1 MQRQLKQDILK
12 ILACSAS
19 LCFFLSQEVQAA
31 PVETP
36 TDVEAKESQPEAP
49 GLAEPSTERAATVES
64 PAAEKTSEKIAES
77 PAATSAPRS
86 SLEKKAESESK
97 AQEASPRAEAG
108 QTRLAQDTP
117 KASGESKAS
126 APKTSKESS
135 SSTSQK
141 DKAASSSAP
150 KPASKLRQAYKPV
163 ISRSHYSPL
172 IDPSSTPT
180 DQLPLPFQ
188 ALIKKGLPNDKLI
201 NYPYGW
207 TTYNKGKNHTFPA
220 NLASEQRLANL
231 TPPSE
236 WLRKIE
242 LSADQKQLLVSYS
255 NPNFQQ
261 DHKWIVS
268 YEVNDQP
275 QDPEKASSLIFHYHL
290 DRQLER
296 IVDHS
301 QDQGQAD
308 LPPYQKFSQE
318 GLSGQEAEKQVV
330 TYWDLMGLPRESW
343 DRYFSFPL
351 RTLSKSPKGQHQII
365 PEKSNSDNHYRFT
378 ILGPLPSAN
387 DRDLLYGIQNWT
399 PNPQDFGK
407 LRVWRRIDK
416 ETVQEPLSPRPGIL
430 EDDRYYFIVED
441 KENPFSEFIYQD
453 LPHSPEGASDEEL
466 LSFDPYWLGVNWKQI
481 ENSWDPIL
489 NLPFKKLT
497 YHKIDNQG
505 RLTNQIS
512 WSKFVIPREDK
523 NQVDLIYQYSDRPML
538 DTKTFKA
545 HWRVSKEALAD
556 QKMRYHYRQLLH
568 FTEEWAQKK
577 PQLALQPKVLSDL
590 DLILTKDTDDPAH
603 YYAKETQREKIDDK
617 TELIH
622 LTHYRYGDKL
632 VGKLY
637 VPRVTFR
644 KEVWR
649 KEILSEDETSYQVKF
664 SLVSSDPES
673 NSEGL
678 EKVFSLPKSDQASE
692 ARPFFTQAEKIRS
705 QEEGEGPVDIPNL
718 FNILPTSTV
727 FEGPYVY
734 PVLFADN
741 FYVFKSPSRPS
752 GFEAFYYQTE
762 PVEGTSDYILTLT
775 NISGADN
782 PYNRSQRR
790 YRVQQYGL
798 ESPVPF
804 FSYTMKFYTDL
815 DHPDRVYRYIGDDFG
830 QGGQGTGG
838 RQVLTKEKPYEGKQV
853 KLPDKDQTPDPLKEA
868 GAEAGMGTDGRDGI
882 TEDKPYE
889 EGLVNLP
896 DQAPTSQAPNGRGP
910 GQGSGQKE
918 TKDPEKTDQAS
929 RPDQPNSAAQLGQ
942 GVTSQGK
949 QPSKPDTQSESWLDR
964 LSQSLKDWINQ
975 PSQRIVRRQTQLP
988 KQDDRPEAGGLAQLI
1003 QNFQDR
1009 FLRPNPS
1016 QEADTAQALAPEDR
1030 PLRTRQGLNFKEA
1043 IAQIFQTPVQAAEEE
1058 GRIEANRQGDQGQ
1071 KGLAK
1076 APSAET
1082 KQASETIQSSKENEE
1097 KKTSKWPFAGLLALL
1112 LLPLAYWLKKRQ

>member
-31 PVETP
+31 PIETTP
-36 TDVEAKESQPEAP
+36 DVQAKESQPEASSP
-49 GLAEPSTERAATVES
+49 AELSTDRPTEAET
-64 PAAEKTSEKIAES
+64 PAAEKKGER
-77 PAATSAPRS
+77 PAATINTSV
-86 SLEKKAESESK
+86 SLEKQTDTKTE
-97 AQEASPRAEAG
+97 AQEGNPSTEAPKPSSV
-108 QTRLAQDTP
+108 QDTP
-117 KASGESKAS
+117 KASEESKAS
-126 APKTSKESS
+126 APQESKADS
-135 SSTSQK
+135 K
-141 DKAASSSAP
+141 SAP
-150 KPASKLRQAYKPV
+150 KPASKHRQAYKPV

-180 DQLPLPFQ
+180 DQLPFPFQ

-201 NYPYGW
+201 NYPYAW
-207 TTYNKGKNHTFPA
+207 TNHNNDKPGTFPA
-220 NLASEQRLANL
+220 NLASQQRLANI

-261 DHKWIVS
+261 DHKWIIS

-275 QDPEKASSLIFHYHL
+275 QDPEQASSLIFHYNL

-330 TYWDLMGLPRESW
+330 THWDLMGLPRESW
-343 DRYFSFPL
+343 DRYFSFPV
-351 RTLSKSPKGQHQII
+351 RSLSKSPKGKHQII
-365 PEKSNSDNHYRFT
+365 PEKANSDNHYRFT

-453 LPHSPEGASDEEL
+453 LPHSPEGPSDEEL
-466 LSFDPYWLGVNWKQI
+466 LSFNPYWLGVNWKQI
-481 ENSWDPIL
+481 ENGWDPIL
-489 NLPFKKLT
+489 NLPSKQLT
-497 YHKIDNQG
+497 YHRLDSQG
-505 RLTNQIS
+505 RLTNQIK
-512 WSKFVIPREDK
+512 WSKFVIPQENKD
-523 NQVDLIYQYSDRPML
+523 QVDLIYQYTDRPML
-538 DTKTFKA
+538 DTKTFKV
-545 HWRVSKEALAD
+545 HWRVSKEALD
-556 QKMRYHYRQLLH
+556 DKQTRYHYQQLLN
-568 FTEEWAQKK
+568 FTDEWVQK
-577 PQLALQPKVLSDL
+577 QSQPASQANVLSDL

-637 VPRVTFR
+637 LPRVTFR

-649 KEILSEDETSYQVKF
+649 KEILTEDDSSYQVKF
-664 SLVSSDPES
+664 SLVNSDPES
-673 NSEGL
+673 NSESV
-678 EKVFSLPKSDQASE
+678 EKVFSLPKSDQASG

-705 QEEGEGPVDIPNL
+705 QEEGKGPVDISNI
-718 FNILPTSTV
+718 FNILPTSST
-727 FEGPYVY
+727 FEGSYAY
-734 PVLFADN
+734 PILFADN
-741 FYVFKSPSRPS
+741 FYIFKSPSQPS

-790 YRVQQYGL
+790 YRVQQFGL

-804 FSYTMKFYTDL
+804 ISYTMKFYTDL

-838 RQVLTKEKPYEGKQV
+838 RQVLTKEKPYEGNQV
-853 KLPDKDQTPDPLKEA
+853 KLPDQDHKPDPSEEASEA
-868 GAEAGMGTDGRDGI
+868 GASQGI
-882 TEDKPYE
+882 EDHDDITKDKPYE
-889 EGLVNLP
+889 ESQVTLP
-896 DQAPTSQAPNGRGP
+896 ANKEETARPGNEAGGQAKEADQPEATSPAPSNPSSTS
-910 GQGSGQKE
+910 
-918 TKDPEKTDQAS
+918 
-929 RPDQPNSAAQLGQ
+929 PDQPAEEKPASQ
-942 GVTSQGK
+942 TS
-949 QPSKPDTQSESWLDR
+949 PDISWLER
-964 LSQSLKDWINQ
+964 LSQSLKDWINR
-975 PSQRIVRRQTQLP
+975 PSQRIVRRQTQLA

-1009 FLRPNPS
+1009 FLRPNPN
-1016 QEADTAQALAPEDR
+1016 QEADTARDLSPEDR

-1043 IAQIFQTPVQAAEEE
+1043 IAQIFQSPVQAAVDDD
-1058 GRIEANRQGDQGQ
+1058 RLDPNRPAGQDQ
-1071 KGLAK
+1071 KEVAK
-1076 APSAET
+1076 AAPAE
-1082 KQASETIQSSKENEE
+1082 ASQESESLHSSKEKEDKENQQA
-1097 KKTSKWPFAGLLALL
+1097 SKWPFAGLLALL

>member
-1 MQRQLKQDILK
+1 MQRQLKQDIFK

-31 PVETP
+31 PAETP
-36 TDVEAKESQPEAP
+36 TDIEAKESQPEAP
-49 GLAEPSTERAATVES
+49 SLAEPSTERAAKAET
-64 PAAEKTSEKIAES
+64 PAAEKISEKTAES
-77 PAATSAPRS
+77 PAATSAPTS
-86 SLEKKAESESK
+86 SLDKKTET
-97 AQEASPRAEAG
+97 EAKPLATNPSAEAG
-108 QTRLAQDTP
+108 QTRPAQDTP

-150 KPASKLRQAYKPV
+150 KPALKKRQINKPV
-163 ISRSHYSPL
+163 ISRSHFRPQ

-207 TTYNKGKNHTFPA
+207 TDHNNETPGTFPV
-220 NLASEQRLANL
+220 NLANNQRLAN
-231 TPPSE
+231 TTAPNE

-261 DHKWIVS
+261 DHKWIIS
-268 YEVNDQP
+268 YKLNDQP
-275 QDPEKASSLIFHYHL
+275 QDPEQASNLIFHYNL

-318 GLSGQEAEKQVV
+318 GLSNQEAKAQVV

-343 DRYFSFPL
+343 DRYFSFPV
-351 RTLSKSPKGQHQII
+351 RALSKSPKGQHQII
-365 PEKSNSDNHYRFT
+365 PEKDNSDNHYRFT

-441 KENPFSEFIYQD
+441 KENPFSEFTYQD

-466 LSFDPYWLGVNWKQI
+466 LNFDPQWLGVNWKQI

-497 YHKIDNQG
+497 YHKIDSQG
-505 RLTNQIS
+505 RLTSQIR
-512 WSKFVIPREDK
+512 WSKFVIPQEDK
-523 NQVDLIYQYSDRPML
+523 DQVDLIYQYSDRPML
-538 DTKTFKA
+538 DTKSFKA
-545 HWRVSKEALAD
+545 HWRVSKEALTD
-556 QKMRYHYRQLLH
+556 QRTRYHYRQLLH

-577 PQLALQPKVLSDL
+577 PQLALQPKALSDL
-590 DLILTKDTDDPAH
+590 DLILTKETDDPAH

-617 TELIH
+617 TELIQ

-649 KEILSEDETSYQVKF
+649 KEILSEDDSSYQVKF
-664 SLVSSDPES
+664 SLVSSDPEI
-673 NSEGL
+673 NNEGL
-678 EKVFSLPKSDQASE
+678 EKVFNLPKSDQASE

-741 FYVFKSPSRPS
+741 FYIFKSPSRPS

-790 YRVQQYGL
+790 YRVQQYGI

-830 QGGQGTGG
+830 QGGRGTGG
-838 RQVLTKEKPYEGKQV
+838 RQVLTKEKPYESKQV
-853 KLPDKDQTPDPLKEA
+853 KLPDKENPSTEIEKQISEA
-868 GAEAGMGTDGRDGI
+868 GAGMGTDGRDGI
-882 TEDKPYE
+882 TKDKPYE

-896 DQAPTSQAPNGRGP
+896 DQAPTSQAPNGTGP
-910 GQGSGQKE
+910 GQGNGQKE

-929 RPDQPNSAAQLGQ
+929 RPDQPNNTGQLGQ
-942 GVTSQGK
+942 GVTSQ
-949 QPSKPDTQSESWLDR
+949 SKPDAQSGSWLDR

-975 PSQRIVRRQTQLP
+975 PSQRIVRRQTQLA
-988 KQDDRPEAGGLAQLI
+988 KQEDRPEAGGLAQLI

-1016 QEADTAQALAPEDR
+1016 QEADTVQNLSPEDR

-1058 GRIEANRQGDQGQ
+1058 GRIEPSRQTDQGQ
-1071 KGLAK
+1071 KDLAK
-1076 APSAET
+1076 ASSAET
-1082 KQASETIQSSKENEE
+1082 KQASETVQSSQENEE
-1097 KKTSKWPFAGLLALL
+1097 KKMSKWPFADLLALL